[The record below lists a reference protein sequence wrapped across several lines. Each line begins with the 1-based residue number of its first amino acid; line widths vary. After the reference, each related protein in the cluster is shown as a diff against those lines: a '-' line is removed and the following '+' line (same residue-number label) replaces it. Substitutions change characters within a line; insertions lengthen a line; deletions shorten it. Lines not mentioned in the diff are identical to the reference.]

1 MAKVGKM
8 VMFTDR
14 FPLMGPLV
22 WILAG
27 QYFAAQI
34 VAAGVFRGGY
44 SWRANV
50 ISDLG
55 NTGCGE
61 YYHRFVCSPD
71 SGIMNASFIL
81 LGIIMALGSLLIYQE
96 FRESRA
102 SLAGFGLL
110 ALGGLGAILVG
121 VFPENTISGLH
132 AIGAVLALGVANLS
146 LIILALALRCV
157 RASLR
162 LYTLATG
169 VVSLAAFFLY
179 IFGIYFGLGQGGME
193 RLASY
198 PQSLWLMLFGLYMT
212 ASHLRRKKLG
222 HGREQMLD

>member
-1 MAKVGKM
+1 MARAGKIA
-8 VMFTDR
+8 VFKDR
-14 FPLMGPLV
+14 FLLVGSVV

-27 QYFAAQI
+27 QYFAGQI
-34 VAAGVFRGGY
+34 VAASVFRGGY
-44 SWRANV
+44 SWRDNV

-61 YYHRFVCSPD
+61 YYQRFVCSPD
-71 SGIMNASFIL
+71 SGVMNASFIL

-102 SLAGFGLL
+102 SLAGFSLL
-110 ALGGLGAILVG
+110 ALGGLGSILVG
-121 VFPENTISGLH
+121 IFPENTISQLH

-146 LIILALALRCV
+146 LIILALALRRV

-169 VVSLAAFFLY
+169 IVSLAAFFLY

-198 PQSLWLMLFGLYMT
+198 PQTLWLILFGLYMT

-222 HGREQMLD
+222 